1 MFAIVEEL
9 RSGPPSGRTA
19 AWLAERFEVSDR
31 TIKRDV
37 SALQQ
42 ADVPI
47 WATPGPGGG
56 YALDPAAT
64 LPPLTFTP
72 GEAAAMATA
81 LAALPDLPFAPDGRS
96 ALTKVLG
103 AMSEQG
109 RQSVGDLGGRI
120 WVRPGEGGAKPEVS
134 RVLDEAMRSGVV
146 VVLDYVD
153 ADGNTTEKRPVEPM
167 AYANTGR
174 HWQLMAWCRRRRAGR
189 WFRLD
194 RVQAAHLTTE
204 RFAQRD
210 LTETFGDPPDDATN
224 LHLGHPASG
233 RSSG

>member
-42 ADVPI
+42 A
-47 WATPGPGGG
+47 

-64 LPPLTFTP
+64 LPPLAFTP

-210 LTETFGDPPDDATN
+210 LTETFGDPPDDATD

>member
-1 MFAIVEEL
+1 MNRTDRMFAIVEEL

-19 AWLAERFEVSDR
+19 AWLAERLSVSTR

-72 GEAAAMATA
+72 GEAAAMAAA
-81 LAALPDLPFAPDGRS
+81 LASLPSLPFGPDGRS

-103 AMSEQG
+103 AMSDRG
-109 RQSVGDLGGRI
+109 RSAAGDLGARI
-120 WVRPGEGGAKPEVS
+120 WVLPGEGGAPPEVA
-134 RVLDEAMRSGVV
+134 RVLDEAVRTGVV

-153 ADGNTTEKRPVEPM
+153 REGKETQRRPVEPL

-174 HWQLMAWCRRRRAGR
+174 HWFLMAWCRRQRGGR

-204 RFAQRD
+204 RFERRD
-210 LTETFGDPPDDATN
+210 LVEIFGEPPAGVTT
-224 LHLGHPASG
+224 LQLG
-233 RSSG
+233 